1 MQYVSF
7 DGSLNCFDN
16 LCHSRV
22 TSLISFVFEV
32 AFAEVGFAT
41 AGIASGASSVVNQG
55 RSLGFALVA
64 RCWKQRVLRSGR
76 HDRHHL
82 EECTSKHC
90 RRLEFVFAVSPVAAE
105 EFAPA
110 FERYVC
116 LDSSNRLDPY
126 QFTFD

>member
-1 MQYVSF
+1 
-7 DGSLNCFDN
+7 L
-16 LCHSRV
+16 
-22 TSLISFVFEV
+22 LISFVFKV
-32 AFAEVGFAT
+32 AFAEVGFVT
-41 AGIASGASSVVNQG
+41 ASIASGAGSIVDQG
-55 RSLGFALVA
+55 LSQDFALVA

-82 EECTSKHC
+82 EECTFKHC

-105 EFAPA
+105 EFTPA

-116 LDSSNRLDPY
+116 LDFSNHLNPY